1 MIRIRKEFV
10 NVEGN
15 DRIIIMIRDVTE
27 IFQAESMLEE
37 KKQ

>member
-1 MIRIRKEFV
+1 VIRIRKEFV

-27 IFQAESMLEE
+27 ILQAESMLEE